1 MFSSSTSTLKSPK
14 INTFSYVEECESNK
28 SFNPLRLCQILFLW
42 GLKEHFSNYLLLRRF
57 KDTLKAFEDF
67 KSKQNSVWSNVFWY
81 IKVCIFWTFIQ
92 YTMHWDKTQK
102 LKKIPLDKINRSKN
116 ALFFLSLA
124 STHHNFTFN
133 LRFLYEV

>member
-1 MFSSSTSTLKSPK
+1 MFSSSTSTLKSSK
-14 INTFSYVEECESNK
+14 INTFSYVEECEPKK
-28 SFNPLRLCQILFLW
+28 SFNPLRLCQIWFLW
-42 GLKEHFSNYLLLRRF
+42 GLKEYFSNYLLLRRF
-57 KDTLKAFEDF
+57 KDTRKE
-67 KSKQNSVWSNVFWY
+67 SKQNSVWSNVFWY

-102 LKKIPLDKINRSKN
+102 LKKIPLDKINCSKN